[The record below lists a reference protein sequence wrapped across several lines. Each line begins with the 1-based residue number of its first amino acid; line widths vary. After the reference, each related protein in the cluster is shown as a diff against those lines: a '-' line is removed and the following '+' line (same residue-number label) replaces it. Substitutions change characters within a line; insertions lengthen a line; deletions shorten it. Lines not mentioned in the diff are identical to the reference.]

1 MKNNYTIKEIVNKV
15 REHISSHFI
24 PQSETTETKLKMF
37 QDSLAYDH
45 TFIEKNMNGF
55 GTLDKVDK
63 TLYFKTYPTT
73 DSISAYR
80 KEFREALIR
89 EDQED
94 TIFTEVDHDDKEII
108 IKKDFDTIVKAIG
121 NGLANINDYKKNIN
135 RIRDTR
141 YLLNQEGIMSER
153 LCRLALLTRRNE
165 MLCIK
170 LTTLKIFKRH
180 GFSSLTDELL
190 KGYPP
195 EVADPFNKSFI
206 LSLLLDMAY
215 SNLDSLRIAE
225 TLEMVNI
232 GYENKKEELGK
243 LEELAG
249 NFVIGK
255 DNPIFE
261 DMNEYIDTAIEYY
274 TDQMYKLTYDMINDN
289 LVVFDYSNFPI
300 EPIEESHEH
309 HHHHRECCGDHC
321 NCHHE

>member
-45 TFIEKNMNGF
+45 TLIEKNMNEF
-55 GTLDKVDK
+55 GTLDKVNK

-80 KEFREALIR
+80 KEFKEALIR

-94 TIFTEVDHDDKEII
+94 TIFTEVDHEDKDII

-170 LTTLKIFKRH
+170 LTALNVFKKH
-180 GFSSLTDELL
+180 GFSDLTDELL
-190 KGYPP
+190 KAYPP
-195 EVADPFNKSFI
+195 ELADPFNKSFV
-206 LSLLLDMAY
+206 LTLLLDMAY
-215 SNLDSLRIAE
+215 SNLDSLKIAE
-225 TLEMVNI
+225 TLEIINI
-232 GYENKKEELGK
+232 AYENKKEELDK
-243 LEELAG
+243 LAEFANDFL
-249 NFVIGK
+249 IGK
-255 DNPIFE
+255 DNDNAVFK
-261 DMNEYIDTAIEYY
+261 DMEEYINTAIEYY
-274 TDQMYKLTYDMINDN
+274 TDQMCKLTYDMINDN

-300 EPIEESHEH
+300 DESHEH
-309 HHHHRECCGDHC
+309 HHHDGCCGDHC
-321 NCHHE
+321 DCNHN

>member
-1 MKNNYTIKEIVNKV
+1 MKNNYTIKEIVERV

-55 GTLDKVDK
+55 GTLDKVNK
-63 TLYFKTYPTT
+63 TLYFKTYPTS

-80 KEFREALIR
+80 KEFRESLIR
-89 EDQED
+89 ADQED
-94 TIFTEVDHDDKEII
+94 TIFTEVNHEDKDII

-121 NGLANINDYKKNIN
+121 NGLANINDYRKNIK

-170 LTTLKIFKRH
+170 LTALKLFKKH
-180 GFSSLTDELL
+180 GFSDLTEELL
-190 KGYPP
+190 RAYPS
-195 EVADPFNKSFI
+195 EIADPFNKSFV

-232 GYENKKEELGK
+232 GYENKKEEIEK
-243 LEELAG
+243 LAELA
-249 NFVIGK
+249 NDFLIGK
-255 DNPIFE
+255 DNPVFE
-261 DMNEYIDTAIEYY
+261 DMQEYIDTAIEYY

-289 LVVFDYSNFPI
+289 LVIFDYSNFPI
-300 EPIEESHEH
+300 EEPHEH
-309 HHHHRECCGDHC
+309 HHHHHDGCCGDHC
-321 NCHHE
+321 KCNH

>member
-1 MKNNYTIKEIVNKV
+1 MKNNYNIKEIVNKV

-45 TFIEKNMNGF
+45 TLIEKNMNEF
-55 GTLDKVDK
+55 GTLDKVNK

-80 KEFREALIR
+80 KEFRETLIR

-94 TIFTEVDHDDKEII
+94 TIFTEVDHEDKDIV

-170 LTTLKIFKRH
+170 LTALNVFKKH
-180 GFSSLTDELL
+180 GFSELTDELL
-190 KGYPP
+190 KAYPP
-195 EVADPFNKSFI
+195 ELADPFNKSFVVT
-206 LSLLLDMAY
+206 LLLDMAY
-215 SNLDSLRIAE
+215 SNLDSLKIAE
-225 TLEMVNI
+225 TLEIINI
-232 GYENKKEELGK
+232 AYENKKEELGK

-255 DNPIFE
+255 DNDNAVFK
-261 DMNEYIDTAIEYY
+261 DMEEYINTAIEYY
-274 TDQMYKLTYDMINDN
+274 TDQMCKLTYDMINDN

-300 EPIEESHEH
+300 DESHEH
-309 HHHHRECCGDHC
+309 HRHDGCCGDHC
-321 NCHHE
+321 DCNHN

>member
-1 MKNNYTIKEIVNKV
+1 MKNNYTIKDIVNKV

-45 TFIEKNMNGF
+45 TFIEKNMNEF
-55 GTLDKVDK
+55 GTLDKVNK
-63 TLYFKTYPTT
+63 TLYFKTYPTS

-94 TIFTEVDHDDKEII
+94 TIFTEVNHEDKDIV

-141 YLLNQEGIMSER
+141 YLLNQEGVMSER

-170 LTTLKIFKRH
+170 LTALNVFKKH
-180 GFSSLTDELL
+180 GFSELTDELL
-190 KGYPP
+190 KAYPP
-195 EVADPFNKSFI
+195 ELADPFNKSFVVT
-206 LSLLLDMAY
+206 LLLDMAY
-215 SNLDSLRIAE
+215 SNLDSLKIAE
-225 TLEMVNI
+225 TLEIINI
-232 GYENKKEELGK
+232 AYENKKEELDK
-243 LEELAG
+243 LAELA
-249 NFVIGK
+249 NDFLIGK
-255 DNPIFE
+255 DNDNAVFN
-261 DMNEYIDTAIEYY
+261 DMEEYINTAIEYY

-289 LVVFDYSNFPI
+289 LIVFDYSNFPI
-300 EPIEESHEH
+300 DESHEH
-309 HHHHRECCGDHC
+309 HHHDGCCGDHC
-321 NCHHE
+321 DCNHN

>member
-45 TFIEKNMNGF
+45 TLIEKNMNEF
-55 GTLDKVDK
+55 GTLDKVNK
-63 TLYFKTYPTT
+63 TLYFKTYPTS

-94 TIFTEVDHDDKEII
+94 TIFTEVDHEDKDII

-121 NGLANINDYKKNIN
+121 NGLANINDYKKNLK

-170 LTTLKIFKRH
+170 LTALKIFKRH

-190 KGYPP
+190 KGYSP

-232 GYENKKEELGK
+232 GYENKKEELDK
-243 LEELAG
+243 LAELA
-249 NFVIGK
+249 NDFLIGK
-255 DNPIFE
+255 DNDNAVFK
-261 DMNEYIDTAIEYY
+261 DMEEYINTAIEYY

-300 EPIEESHEH
+300 DESHEH
-309 HHHHRECCGDHC
+309 HHHDGCCGDHC
-321 NCHHE
+321 DCNHN

>member
-1 MKNNYTIKEIVNKV
+1 MKNNYTIKDIVNKV

-45 TFIEKNMNGF
+45 TLIEKNMNGF

-80 KEFREALIR
+80 KEFRESLIR

-121 NGLANINDYKKNIN
+121 NGLANVNDYKKNIN

-170 LTTLKIFKRH
+170 LTALNVFKKH
-180 GFSSLTDELL
+180 GFSELTDELL
-190 KGYPP
+190 KAYPP
-195 EVADPFNKSFI
+195 ELADPFNKSFV
-206 LSLLLDMAY
+206 LTLLLDMAY
-215 SNLDSLRIAE
+215 SNLDSLKIAE
-225 TLEMVNI
+225 TLEIINI
-232 GYENKKEELGK
+232 AYENKKEELDK
-243 LEELAG
+243 LAELA
-249 NFVIGK
+249 NDFLIGK
-255 DNPIFE
+255 DNDNAVFK
-261 DMNEYIDTAIEYY
+261 DMEEYINTAIEYY

-289 LVVFDYSNFPI
+289 LIVFDYSNFPI
-300 EPIEESHEH
+300 DESHEH
-309 HHHHRECCGDHC
+309 HHHDGCCGDHC
-321 NCHHE
+321 DCNHN

>member
-1 MKNNYTIKEIVNKV
+1 MKNNYTIKEIVNKI
-15 REHISSHFI
+15 REHIGSHFI

-45 TFIEKNMNGF
+45 TLIEKNMNEF
-55 GTLDKVDK
+55 GTLDKVNK

-80 KEFREALIR
+80 KEFRETLIR

-94 TIFTEVDHDDKEII
+94 TIFTEVDHEDKDIV

-170 LTTLKIFKRH
+170 LTALNVFKKH
-180 GFSSLTDELL
+180 GFSELTDELL
-190 KGYPP
+190 KAYPP
-195 EVADPFNKSFI
+195 ELADPFNKSFVVT
-206 LSLLLDMAY
+206 LLLDMAY
-215 SNLDSLRIAE
+215 SNLDSLKIAE
-225 TLEMVNI
+225 TLEIINI
-232 GYENKKEELGK
+232 AYENKKEELGK

-255 DNPIFE
+255 DNDNAVFK
-261 DMNEYIDTAIEYY
+261 DMEEYINTAIEYY
-274 TDQMYKLTYDMINDN
+274 TDQMCKLTYDMINDN

-300 EPIEESHEH
+300 DESHEH
-309 HHHHRECCGDHC
+309 HHHDGCCGDHC
-321 NCHHE
+321 DCNHN

>member
-1 MKNNYTIKEIVNKV
+1 MKNNYTIKEIVEKV

-55 GTLDKVDK
+55 GTLDKVNK
-63 TLYFKTYPTT
+63 TLYFKTYPTS

-80 KEFREALIR
+80 KEFRESLIR
-89 EDQED
+89 ADQED
-94 TIFTEVDHDDKEII
+94 TIFTEVNHEDKDISV
-108 IKKDFDTIVKAIG
+108 KKDFDTIVKAIG
-121 NGLANINDYKKNIN
+121 NGLANINDYRKNIK

-170 LTTLKIFKRH
+170 LTALKLFKKH
-180 GFSSLTDELL
+180 GFSDLTEELL
-190 KGYPP
+190 KAYPS
-195 EVADPFNKSFI
+195 EIADPFNKSFV

-232 GYENKKEELGK
+232 GYENKKEEIEK
-243 LEELAG
+243 LAELA
-249 NFVIGK
+249 NDFLIGK
-255 DNPIFE
+255 DNPVFE
-261 DMNEYIDTAIEYY
+261 DIQEYIDTAIEYY

-300 EPIEESHEH
+300 EESHEH
-309 HHHHRECCGDHC
+309 HHHHHDGCCGDHC
-321 NCHHE
+321 KCNH

>member
-45 TFIEKNMNGF
+45 TLIEKNMNEF
-55 GTLDKVDK
+55 GTLDKVNK

-94 TIFTEVDHDDKEII
+94 TIFTEVDHEDKDIV

-170 LTTLKIFKRH
+170 LTALNVFKKH
-180 GFSSLTDELL
+180 GFSDLTDELL
-190 KGYPP
+190 KAYPP
-195 EVADPFNKSFI
+195 ELADPFNKSFV
-206 LSLLLDMAY
+206 LTLLLDMAY
-215 SNLDSLRIAE
+215 SNLDSLKIAE
-225 TLEMVNI
+225 TLEIINI
-232 GYENKKEELGK
+232 AYENKKEELDK
-243 LEELAG
+243 LAEFANDFL
-249 NFVIGK
+249 IGK
-255 DNPIFE
+255 YNDNAVFK
-261 DMNEYIDTAIEYY
+261 DMEEYINTAIEYY
-274 TDQMYKLTYDMINDN
+274 TDQMCKLTYDMINDN

-300 EPIEESHEH
+300 DESHEH
-309 HHHHRECCGDHC
+309 HHHDGCCGDHC
-321 NCHHE
+321 DCNHN